1 MSTAVPTRTLAGDVE
16 LPVLGFGTW
25 LIPDGD
31 ETQRAVAAAL
41 EVGYRHLDTAQ
52 GYGNE
57 ASVGRAL
64 AAAGLNPDE
73 VFLTTKFN
81 PRLGDP
87 VAAAERSLERLGV
100 ERLDLYLVHNPQG
113 GPTRAWAG
121 MQRALER
128 GLTRAIGVS
137 NFDAAELAAVCAA
150 ADSPPAVNQIQ
161 LSPFEH
167 RRALLERCASLG
179 VVVQAW
185 SPLTHGRELTHP
197 DVTEVARATGR
208 TPAQVLLRWGIQ
220 REAVVIP
227 KSTNPVHIAENAR
240 VFDFELDEAQMTR
253 LDALDRTGGTD
264 RAVEEKWWTPAARAR
279 GLARRVVSRLRR

>member
-1 MSTAVPTRTLAGDVE
+1 MNGAVTTRTLAGGVE

-31 ETQRAVAAAL
+31 ETQRAVETAL
-41 EVGYRHLDTAQ
+41 QAGYRHLDTAQ

-64 AAAGLNPDE
+64 AAGGLAPDE

-100 ERLDLYLVHNPQG
+100 DRLDLYLVHNPQG
-113 GPTRAWAG
+113 GPTRAWPG

-137 NFDAAELAAVCAA
+137 NFDAGELMAVCDA

-167 RRALLERCASLG
+167 RRALLERCESRG
-179 VVVQAW
+179 VVVEAW
-185 SPLTHGRELTHP
+185 SPLTHGRELAHP
-197 DVTEVARATGR
+197 AVGEVARATGR

-220 REAVVIP
+220 HEAVVIP
-227 KSTNPVHIAENAR
+227 KSTNPEHIAENAR
-240 VFDFELDEAQMTR
+240 IFDFRLSDEQMAT

-264 RAVEEKWWTPAARAR
+264 RAVEDKWWTPAARAR
-279 GLARRVVSRLRR
+279 GLARRVVSRLGR